1 MPHLILELALWT
13 LFAFFLGCIVGC
25 ILRKLFAAGETE
37 ALRDVSAQGTTAST
51 VVPVE
56 GATVPATID
65 TPAQPE
71 RPKGI
76 AAARDSKPDNLQRI
90 AGIGPSHERTLQNLG
105 FFHFDQIAAWTPA
118 EVAWVD
124 DHLKFDGRI
133 EREEWITQARLLAEG
148 KDEEFERRFGAGRPK
163 TT

>member
-1 MPHLILELALWT
+1 MPHLVLELALWT
-13 LFAFFLGCIVGC
+13 LLTFFLGCIVGC
-25 ILRKLFAAGETE
+25 IMRKLFAGGETE
-37 ALRDVSAQGTTAST
+37 ALRNVPGEGTTAST
-51 VVPVE
+51 AVPVE
-56 GATVPATID
+56 GAAPITAD
-65 TPAQPE
+65 TPE

-76 AAARDSKPDNLQRI
+76 AAARASQPDNLQRI

-148 KDEEFERRFGAGRPK
+148 KDEEFESRFGAGRTK

>member
-25 ILRKLFAAGETE
+25 ILRKLFAGGETE
-37 ALRDVSAQGTTAST
+37 ALRNAPVPGPTSST
-51 VVPVE
+51 VVPVD
-56 GATVPATID
+56 GAVPVSAG
-65 TPAQPE
+65 TPSQPE

-76 AAARDSKPDNLQRI
+76 AAARASKPDNLQRI

-105 FFHFDQIAAWTPA
+105 FFHFDQIAAWTPT

-133 EREEWITQARLLAEG
+133 EREEWIAQAQLLAEG
-148 KDEEFERRFGAGRPK
+148 KDEEFESRFGAGRTK